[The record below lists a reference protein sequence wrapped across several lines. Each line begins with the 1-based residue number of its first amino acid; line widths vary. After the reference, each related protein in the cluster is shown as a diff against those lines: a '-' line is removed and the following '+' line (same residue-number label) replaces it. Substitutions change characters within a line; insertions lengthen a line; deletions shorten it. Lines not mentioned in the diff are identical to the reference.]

1 MRPARD
7 LTPGFSLPKK
17 KVIDIQVLD
26 ATSVRLLGKDTKM
39 DKLPKQLAQKLT
51 VYKSLGVSEHAVV
64 AQIGA
69 GEGVKM
75 ATVQDVQNIL
85 REAGI
90 LKVQYLPDNGKASEA
105 PIF

>member
-1 MRPARD
+1 M
-7 LTPGFSLPKK
+7 
-17 KVIDIQVLD
+17 LD

-39 DKLPKQLAQKLT
+39 DELPKQLAQKLT
-51 VYKSLGVSEHAVV
+51 MYKSLGVSEHAVM

-75 ATVQDVQNIL
+75 ATVHDVQNIL
-85 REAGI
+85 RKVGI
-90 LKVQYLPDNGKASEA
+90 LKVQYLPDDKKASEA